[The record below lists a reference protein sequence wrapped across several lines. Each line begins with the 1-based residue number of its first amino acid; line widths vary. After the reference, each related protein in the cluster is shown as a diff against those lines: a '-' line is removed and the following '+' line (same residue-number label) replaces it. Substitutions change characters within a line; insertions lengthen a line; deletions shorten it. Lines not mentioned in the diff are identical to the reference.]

1 MNLRKRRTLIGNVFM
16 LSLTIVMLIGNL
28 TAIIEQQNK
37 QATCTSLKSYS
48 IWKTIYN
55 PEYNILKLSNVLV

>member
-1 MNLRKRRTLIGNVFM
+1 MNLRKKRTLIGNVFM
-16 LSLTIVMLIGNL
+16 LSLTIVLLIAYF

-48 IWKTIYN
+48 I
-55 PEYNILKLSNVLV
+55 